1 MTSMLGIR
9 SSARAA
15 SVSVL
20 ALGLALTFS
29 NSALAQDA
37 AESNAAEN
45 SELIIVTGSRIQ
57 RSGFDAPT
65 PTTVLGVEELAQGNR
80 PSIAQALNDVPQFR
94 ATNTPATTTGNT
106 NAAASPADLRGLGIT
121 RTLTLFNGYRFTGS
135 ADLNSVPQNVI
146 KRVDVVTG
154 GASAAWG
161 SGAVAG
167 VVNLIIDDNM
177 TGVKAGLNTGVST
190 YGDGQR
196 YGGDLAWG
204 TKFADDRGHFMIAGE
219 YLQDK
224 GAWDR
229 DSRKNMNGGLFQR
242 ADGQLVL
249 TEDIKYTILN
259 RGGSILSLT
268 AAPYNLIFNPDGSV
282 GPLPLGSETFGQQT
296 VGGDGQG
303 LYEYLSVSTPY
314 KRINVFAR
322 ASYDVTDTMKFWV
335 DARYNRMSSDFTFFP
350 DTPIAV
356 IMPDNAFLTD
366 QARTQLATAGVTG
379 PFVLGRILDDVG
391 PDRFLNYRYK
401 RRNMEIAAGVDGSIG
416 DRWKY
421 RAYYNHGELKN
432 DQWLDNQRITAN
444 FNRAVDSVLVGGTP
458 VCRVNADAN
467 LANDDPACVPINILG
482 NGNITDAARAYSFA
496 SGGSVTTT
504 KLDTAGV
511 SLSGELFSM
520 WAGPVDIAVGSDW
533 RWEEFTTNSTDP
545 YSVNRQ
551 LTPLNFS
558 ATNGGF
564 DVKEFFAEVNA
575 PLLDVADTARL
586 DVNGAIR
593 YSDYSTSGGIWTW
606 KTGSTLRLF
615 NDLLL
620 RAVYSRDIRSP
631 SITEYYL
638 ARATNLGN
646 MIDPFRSNALA
657 LNVYSY
663 TGGNPD
669 LDPEVAHTL
678 TLGGSYSPNFVPGLR
693 VSADF
698 YKIKIDDVIV
708 TLLGQ
713 DVLGLCYAENP
724 SDNTCGGLIERDSSG
739 GLVSVLRTFRNL
751 AKYETKGIDLEASY
765 QMPVGAG
772 SLTFRALATH
782 VIELLIDDGVRVT
795 DRAGIVGGD
804 TVFSTPKW
812 RGTATITYQD
822 ERFGSD
828 LRFRYVDGGIY
839 SNQIG
844 PNGQPILNNDIS
856 SRTYVDFGMRMKVG
870 EFTLYGNV
878 NNLFNVSAPRTQ
890 YTNPNYEVMGRYF
903 SGGVKVNF

>member
-1 MTSMLGIR
+1 MTSTLDIR

-15 SVSVL
+15 SVSLL
-20 ALGLALTFS
+20 ALSAALTFS
-29 NSALAQDA
+29 NSARAQDA

-65 PTTVLGVEELAQGNR
+65 PTTVLGAEELAQGNR

-106 NAAASPADLRGLGIT
+106 NAAASPADLRGLGNA

-322 ASYDVTDTMKFWV
+322 ASYDVTDSMKLWV

-366 QARTQLATAGVTG
+366 AARAQLATAGVAG

-401 RRNMEIAAGVDGSIG
+401 RQNMEIAAGVDGSIG

-575 PLLDVADTARL
+575 PLLDIADTARL
-586 DVNGAIR
+586 DVNGALR

-631 SITEYYL
+631 SISEYYL

-708 TLLGQ
+708 TLLAQ
-713 DVLGLCYAENP
+713 DVLGLCYDANP

-765 QMPVGAG
+765 QVPVGAG

-822 ERFGSD
+822 DRFGSD

-856 SRTYVDFGMRMKVG
+856 GRTYVDFGLRVKVG
-870 EFTLYGNV
+870 EFMLYGNV